1 MGRPGGLAF
10 LEAPGAGAFRLAGS
24 KRRQDRCYTRS
35 ALDASG
41 RDRPAG
47 AEAQA
52 VAAGAAAR
60 REGADPGRGL
70 CLRRPAT
77 PLRRGRNRRAGVR
90 SRPFRG
96 EPHCAPPPGLQRL
109 RADRPVGP
117 ALAPNRARPAGPG
130 PAVSCPGFEVRG
142 SLSALP
148 PVRHLWPRGHRPGP
162 LDLGGLGGSLDGAAG
177 AAGRS
182 HRPPRAGRPGDLRRR
197 HADQAA
203 GQEKMRN
210 GADLDLCSRRASLV
224 CRRDRSRDRNGGRRR
239 SAGGLVSL
247 LREPQGRTSRGT
259 LGRLQGL
266 DARRGLC
273 RLQRPVPRRRHP
285 RSGVYGAHPAQVL
298 RCLPVPGPDGRRGGP
313 PSHRRALC
321 RREGGTRPAA
331 GRTGRAASDKS

>member
-1 MGRPGGLAF
+1 MGRPGGLPF

-41 RDRPAG
+41 RDRLAG

-117 ALAPNRARPAGPG
+117 ALAPNRARPAGRSSPTTRRS
-130 PAVSCPGFEVRG
+130 SCRPRENAQRRG
-142 SLSALP
+142 S
-148 PVRHLWPRGHRPGP
+148 GP
-162 LDLGGLGGSLDGAAG
+162 MFATSVLGVPAG
-177 AAGRS
+177 
-182 HRPPRAGRPGDLRRR
+182 
-197 HADQAA
+197 
-203 GQEKMRN
+203 
-210 GADLDLCSRRASLV
+210 
-224 CRRDRSRDRNGGRRR
+224 
-239 SAGGLVSL
+239 
-247 LREPQGRTSRGT
+247 
-259 LGRLQGL
+259 
-266 DARRGLC
+266 
-273 RLQRPVPRRRHP
+273 PVPRP
-285 RSGVYGAHPAQVL
+285 E
-298 RCLPVPGPDGRRGGP
+298 
-313 PSHRRALC
+313 RRAAAI
-321 RREGGTRPAA
+321 RRRP
-331 GRTGRAASDKS
+331 GIASP